1 MSTGNSSQM
10 EAGGPSILGN
20 LKQIP
25 PALVVGV
32 AFFGIWELAVWG
44 FKIKEFLL
52 PKPSSIW
59 KEVMNQWSGAEG
71 TLSTA
76 PLKTAGWNT
85 GYIAVTGLI
94 LGLVF
99 GVALALTVTRFR
111 RVGGALTPFAVA
123 VNATPIIALAPIFN
137 NWFGITGNFSNQ
149 AIVMVVVFFPVFINT
164 AKGLTDVHPD
174 QLELMRSYGASD
186 FTILRRVRVPN
197 AIPFFLTS
205 LRLAA
210 PLCVIAAIVAE
221 YFGGPQD
228 RLGPV
233 ITQNASF
240 TRYDS
245 AWAAIV
251 VASAIGLSL
260 FGLALLVERYAMP
273 WKRPAEAA

>member
-1 MSTGNSSQM
+1 MSGVSLNESAS
-10 EAGGPSILGN
+10 PSILGR
-20 LKQIP
+20 LKRIP

-32 AFFGIWELAVWG
+32 VFFGTWELAVWG
-44 FKIKEFLL
+44 LKIKEFLL

-59 KEVMNQWSGAEG
+59 KEVVNQWSGAEG

-94 LGLVF
+94 MGLVF

-186 FTILRRVRVPN
+186 FTILRQVRVPN

-273 WKRPAEAA
+273 WKRPAETA